1 MSNSNA
7 DHLHIEN
14 EMKEESNSH
23 ENIICSED
31 QNEIDPVSL
40 LELSDDL
47 ISNLFGLSVEVV
59 LKFENQNVE
68 QKSILVKGK
77 IFSILKTNNILILMR
92 RDEKEQNSIISYM
105 INIEQIQSIKLSE
118 QIFEVFIFKEILGR
132 IWRS

>member
-14 EMKEESNSH
+14 EMKEDSNSH

-40 LELSDDL
+40 LDLSDDL

-132 IWRS
+132 IW